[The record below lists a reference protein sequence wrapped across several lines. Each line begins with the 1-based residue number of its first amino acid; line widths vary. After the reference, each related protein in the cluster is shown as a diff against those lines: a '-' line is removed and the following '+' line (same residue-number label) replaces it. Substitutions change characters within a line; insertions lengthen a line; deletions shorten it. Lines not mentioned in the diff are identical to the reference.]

1 MFQLGEIN
9 QRRLEEA
16 RKLEEIKLKE
26 YEAKE
31 LAEKEKQNFEKA
43 KRDVESMREKVE
55 KEIAQRRE
63 AERKA
68 IRDSKE
74 KEKLEGTLG
83 TPQMQYQHFTWEEIV
98 AATSSFSEEMKIGMG
113 TCGAVYKCNMHHTTA
128 AVKVLHSPE
137 SRLSKEFQQEV
148 LIMELGLS
156 TGSVLVPRPMSS
168 VFRF

>member
-113 TCGAVYKCNMHHTTA
+113 ACGAVYKCNMHHTTA

-148 LIMELGLS
+148 WIMELGLS
-156 TGSVLVPRPMSS
+156 TGSVLVPRPMNS